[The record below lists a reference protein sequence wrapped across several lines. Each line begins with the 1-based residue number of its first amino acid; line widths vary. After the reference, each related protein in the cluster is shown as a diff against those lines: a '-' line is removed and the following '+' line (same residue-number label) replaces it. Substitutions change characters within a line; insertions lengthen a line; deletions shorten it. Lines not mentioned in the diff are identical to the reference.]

1 MHNCSTEHDHE
12 HDHDH
17 DDHSDATGPADNLY
31 QHIDIANVALLNI
44 ADDAPVSSVIKPWHN
59 RLDEA
64 LVSTL
69 LLLLVLLLGQNDTHE
84 TDPLV
89 P

>member
-1 MHNCSTEHDHE
+1 MHNCSTEHEHE
-12 HDHDH
+12 HDHEHDH

-69 LLLLVLLLGQNDTHE
+69 LLLLLLLEYEH
-84 TDPLV
+84 
-89 P
+89 